1 NADSL
6 AHNMNELKLPGLLF
20 RPVHYTPYYSVA
32 KDHVVHG
39 VQVHI
44 TNNEKAELSL
54 VQFWVLQE
62 CHKLW
67 PDKDVFEMCEK
78 SRLNMFDKVCG
89 TDKVRL
95 EFLKTFRV
103 ESIRQ
108 IWEKDINAFRA
119 KVKRYFLY

>member
-1 NADSL
+1 
-6 AHNMNELKLPGLLF
+6 MNELKLPGLLF